1 MAWVAVTKTGIE
13 TMFRNCPMRYRGFW
27 IDEQELKFFNE
38 CFKYKHEIDED
49 FKYIKVYYHTWE
61 GKDIVKHY
69 IQHSIKIPYTLIID

>member
-27 IDEQELKFFNE
+27 IDEQELKLFNE

-49 FKYIKVYYHTWE
+49 CSIELPSGTIERLINKKLTWE
-61 GKDIVKHY
+61 DDPVEI
-69 IQHSIKIPYTLIID
+69 

>member
-1 MAWVAVTKTGIE
+1 MSNIE
-13 TMFRNCPMRYRGFW
+13 NKIINFIESNFKKYV
-27 IDEQELKFFNE
+27 IDDTATWDYYILDF
-38 CFKYKHEIDED
+38 DED